1 MIEDLIR
8 LKKEFIKLKIVDICS
23 KVSINLTGSSLEKS
37 NYQLI
42 KNINARENKHS
53 LEKSNYQLVKRKE
66 GRK

>member
-1 MIEDLIR
+1 MIEELLR
-8 LKKEFIKLKIVDICS
+8 LKKDFIKLKIVDICS
-23 KVSINLTGSSLEKS
+23 KVSINSTDSSLEKS

-42 KNINARENKHS
+42 KNIDTRKNKHS